1 MLTQKKVTKK
11 LDEYKEIGEL
21 MKRVFPKN
29 ELYPMWYLMLVSK
42 FKKVDFTAYYEEDN
56 FIGCTYIIKYK
67 KVAYLMYIFVND
79 KIHSKGYGTEILKSV
94 KKKYIDQEIVLDIE
108 PLDEDS
114 SNYEQREK
122 RYRFYKKNGFKATSY
137 FIDDEKDPTDYLI
150 LSTSGTFPKKAVEKL
165 LRGLSYGIY
174 KRRYKKKKKKRKK
187 RNNC

>member
-11 LDEYKEIGEL
+11 LEEYKEIGEL

-56 FIGCTYIIKYK
+56 FIGCTYIIKSK

-150 LSTSGTFPKKAVEKL
+150 LSRSGTFPKKAVKKL
-165 LRGLSYGIY
+165 LRGLSYGTY